1 MEKENIIEKKEIIKQ
16 EEKVNKK
23 NIEKNIENN
32 EEKVKIDSLK
42 NYIKNLTK
50 NESCLKSISF
60 SFNEENREFICYFA
74 WQQSLYNQFFVERDI
89 VRKNVIS
96 YLNKYN
102 FYLNKK
108 KSSASKYVF
117 NEQK

>member
-1 MEKENIIEKKEIIKQ
+1 MEKENIVEKKEIIKQ

-23 NIEKNIENN
+23 NTENN
-32 EEKVKIDSLK
+32 EEKIKIDSLK

-74 WQQSLYNQFFVERDI
+74 WQQNLYNQFFVERDI

-102 FYLNKK
+102 FCLNKK